1 MNSLINLLSHVFRQ
15 HKIAAAF
22 CDRNNPCWF
31 QRAGYTYIAPN
42 GGNFFLN
49 TRHINNDLVQM
60 ELKRLYHKCDNTRR
74 WALYAEFKLGELL
87 FKEGNIYYD
96 IKR

>member
-1 MNSLINLLSHVFRQ
+1 
-15 HKIAAAF
+15 
-22 CDRNNPCWF
+22 
-31 QRAGYTYIAPN
+31 
-42 GGNFFLN
+42 
-49 TRHINNDLVQM
+49 M